1 MTINN
6 MTIAAYLRSLQLVLR
21 RGLATLIAISMVASS
36 AGPVFAQEDQAAK
49 PAKKPRATK
58 VTPAA
63 EDAPARAA
71 RTREEFLKR
80 REERERRAK
89 EAVEAERARE
99 AKEKADKPSAEGE
112 PVELEQDGDPAPAL
126 RRSPRDRAAA
136 DAIANGMVPPNML
149 AQAQGPAAPARP
161 GAPAPRAPATPA
173 SPAAPVAGAPDA
185 LPGSLKPF
193 ETGLDYQ
200 PTSPSTKVTFNLE
213 DADLPDLVRL
223 ISQITGKRFI
233 LPSKGRSI
241 KATVY
246 APTKVTAG
254 EAYQAFLSILELN
267 GMALVPAGRYLKIVE
282 SGRVEGRAIPLYTE
296 EDDVPGGDRFLTHL
310 HRVENI
316 SAEDAASLLER
327 FKSGDG
333 SITGYAP
340 TNMLIITD
348 TGTNIQ
354 RMLRI
359 LEVIDVARTGE
370 QMWVEPVHHAD
381 ATELASRLTEI
392 FEPTATA
399 SSSRASKSAA
409 APRGKNAPATPGT
422 ATIGSKGAE
431 SRLTKI
437 LADERTNSL
446 IILATERMYL
456 RILEMLKYLDVSIE
470 GEGRIHVHHLQ
481 HSDAEEMAATI
492 QSLTGKG
499 GGGQAGGKGA
509 AAAQQGDGI
518 FEGSVAITAHKATN
532 ALVITSSAHDYAALR
547 SVIDKLD
554 NERKQVFIEAVIM
567 ELSIDRSNQFGISY
581 HGGIP
586 NVPVDGSVSVLG
598 FQAGNTIG
606 GLQGMAANGEV
617 LSGLAVGVQGPVIS
631 DSQQLVGLSLP
642 GFGVAV
648 NALASSG
655 DANILS
661 TPHLIATDNI
671 EAEISVGQ
679 NVPLQTGAGLG
690 GLGNLSSLS
699 SLAGGNGNNAAA
711 LSALAGLSGGGF
723 GGSVPRQDVGTTV
736 TITPHINASSEIR
749 LEINQEISSAG
760 APSQQGDLGVVS
772 IDRTKAKT
780 EVVVRDQQTVVIGG
794 LMRDQLTNSA
804 TKVPIL
810 GDIPLVGALFRSTS
824 KRKVKKNLL
833 LFLTPYI
840 IRSPADLRYIYERK
854 MRERQEFLDRYFVFG
869 ERDYEPPMDY
879 TRTRGLV
886 GEIINE
892 LALLDEQKRLM
903 EDAASRPDLKHDP
916 RPPVGQAPEGSMSTA
931 EDGEVIEP
939 EEGPPSPD
947 DAAPPPPP
955 PDAQVSEPIQG
966 PE

>member
-1 MTINN
+1 
-6 MTIAAYLRSLQLVLR
+6 MTIAAHLRSLELAVR
-21 RGLATLIAISMVASS
+21 RGLATFIAGSMIATS
-36 AGPVFAQEDQAAK
+36 ATPAFAQEGETPEPDPV
-49 PAKKPRATK
+49 PA
-58 VTPAA
+58 VTPRNRAGK
-63 EDAPARAA
+63 APEGAFKAVPTT
-71 RTREEFLKR
+71 TREEFQRR
-80 REERERRAK
+80 REERQRAAK
-89 EAVEAERARE
+89 ENAARKKAARDGEEVVAAPEAEPRAE
-99 AKEKADKPSAEGE
+99 DQ
-112 PVELEQDGDPAPAL
+112 PVEIDPDVEQVPAIRKRPG
-126 RRSPRDRAAA
+126 AA
-136 DAIANGMVPPNML
+136 P
-149 AQAQGPAAPARP
+149 AQGPAAPP
-161 GAPAPRAPATPA
+161 TPRLPTAGTA
-173 SPAAPVAGAPDA
+173 PAAPVSGAPDA
-185 LPGSLKPF
+185 LPGALKPF
-193 ETGLDYQ
+193 ETGLDYK

-246 APTKVTAG
+246 APTKVTAA

-267 GMALVPAGRYLKIVE
+267 GMALVPSGRYLKIVE

-296 EDDVPGGDRFLTHL
+296 DEDVPGGDRFLTHL
-310 HRVENI
+310 HRVNNI
-316 SAEDAASLLER
+316 SAEDAATLLER

-354 RMLRI
+354 RMMRI
-359 LEVIDVARTGE
+359 LTVIDVARTGE

-392 FEPTATA
+392 FEPAASA
-399 SSSRASKSAA
+399 SSSARKAA
-409 APRGKNAPATPGT
+409 APAKGKTPAAAAAGPQTVG
-422 ATIGSKGAE
+422 ARGAE

-481 HSDAEEMAATI
+481 HSDAEEMASTI
-492 QSLTGKG
+492 QSLTGGRGG
-499 GGGQAGGKGA
+499 GGGQAGGKAGA
-509 AAAQQGDGI
+509 AAAGSGDGI
-518 FEGSVAITAHKATN
+518 FEGTVAITAHKATN

-547 SVIDKLD
+547 HVIDKLD

-567 ELSIDRSNQFGISY
+567 ELSVDRSNSFGISY

-598 FQAGNTIG
+598 FQASKTIG
-606 GLQGMAANGEV
+606 GLAGMAANGEV

-631 DSQQLVGLSLP
+631 NSQQLVGLSLP

-679 NVPLQTGAGLG
+679 NVPLQTGAGIGG
-690 GLGNLSSLS
+690 GLGNLSSLAG
-699 SLAGGNGNNAAA
+699 LAGGQSGGNAGA

-760 APSQQGDLGVVS
+760 APSEQGDLGVVS
-772 IDRTKAKT
+772 IDKTNAKT

-804 TKVPIL
+804 TKVPVL
-810 GDIPLVGALFRSTS
+810 GDIPLIGALFRSTS
-824 KRKVKKNLL
+824 KRKIKKNLL

-840 IRSPADLRYIYERK
+840 IRSPADLRFIYERK

-869 ERDYEPPMDY
+869 DSEYQAPVDYS
-879 TRTRGLV
+879 RTRGLI

-892 LALLDEQKRLM
+892 LGMIDEHNKLLA
-903 EDAASRPDLKHDP
+903 DAAMRPELKHDP
-916 RPPVGQAPEGSMSTA
+916 RPPVGQAPEGSMNQSP
-931 EDGEVIEP
+931 EEGDMVIEP
-939 EEGPPSPD
+939 EDG
-947 DAAPPPPP
+947 APPPPP
-955 PDAQVSEPIQG
+955 DDAPPPPEPAPAPEQPVPG